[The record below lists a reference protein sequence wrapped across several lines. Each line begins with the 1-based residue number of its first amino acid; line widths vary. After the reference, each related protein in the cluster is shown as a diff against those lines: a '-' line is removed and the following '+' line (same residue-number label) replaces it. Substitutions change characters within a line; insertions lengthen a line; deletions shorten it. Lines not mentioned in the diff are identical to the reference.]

1 MKLASACAECGQD
14 DVRHHLGI
22 HGVVAEQHIDQC
34 RLVFRPRAHQDVRL
48 RQKEHGCHPM
58 GDIATLGTSDL
69 SRTYGPGTGMHRCT
83 NGLEVIEGSRA
94 VECINQEVGNRS
106 QLKLLQPER

>member
-1 MKLASACAECGQD
+1 MELAAASAEGCED
-14 DVRHHLGI
+14 HIHHHLGI
-22 HGVVAEQHIDQC
+22 HGVVAEQYVDQR
-34 RLVFRPRAHQDVRL
+34 RLMLRPRAHQDVRL
-48 RQKEHGCHPM
+48 SQKEYGCHPV

-69 SRTYGPGTGMHRCT
+69 RRAHGPGTGMHRCT
-83 NGLEVIEGSRA
+83 NGLEIIERSRA